1 MSGLSDGKAV
11 VNMPLQLI
19 PQAKELKILHGTFD
33 FREVDTLLISKRASP
48 GIRLFAEKFCEDL
61 REICHSN
68 YQMEPS
74 GSVRSSYGCL
84 LTSRSRRGVF
94 VETQIGKMQGYE
106 LVVAGHCLSIS
117 AVDEAGFHYA
127 TRSIRQLVADGPRV
141 PAVKIVDY
149 PLIPFRGLHLDLT
162 GLTPNFQTL
171 KDAIERAALYK
182 LNALL
187 IEYGD
192 RFAYECAPEVR
203 GPGCL
208 GRDQIKELSDLA
220 AARSIELIPMVSTL
234 GDLERFLGHP
244 SCAEHREIRDMPH
257 QICPSDEKANRLV
270 WRMLREVMDVHT
282 SKLVHVGGGRPPFF
296 GRCERCSKAVREKG
310 EIGLFMDY
318 LARIGR
324 ILHEAG
330 RVPMLWDD
338 MLRDAAPDQLKRLPK
353 GAVVV
358 CRMFEGKGGQ
368 YRPEHLPML
377 DKYAKAGLTVY
388 GCACVR
394 GASAPHSNAP
404 DYRERMD
411 NVDFWADAAENTG
424 ALKGLV
430 AAGPARHSP
439 MSPIC
444 DPFPT
449 IWPGAL
455 YAAERFWAGL
465 STSRESFERRLLTR
479 FYGLRPDAVE
489 VVSAHYRLAGEMDQ
503 ASIEALEK
511 AKRSAKR
518 SRDILELLEY
528 IGRLRVHEAKCGA
541 LVENASRLLH
551 YLESGAADP
560 LRARSLLAE
569 VNSLREAG
577 ENMKREL
584 GRILSRRFY
593 KTEVDELIASR
604 FLFFDRLADA
614 ATALLKKN

>member
-1 MSGLSDGKAV
+1 
-11 VNMPLQLI
+11 MPLQLV
-19 PQAKELKILHGTFD
+19 PQAKELKILHGIFD

-48 GIRLFAEKFCEDL
+48 GTKLFAEKFCEDL
-61 REICHSN
+61 RDVCRST
-68 YQMEPS
+68 YQIETS
-74 GSVRSSYGCL
+74 ASVRSPYGCL
-84 LTSRSRRGVF
+84 LTSRARRGVF
-94 VETQIGKMQGYE
+94 VETQLEKAQGYE

-149 PLIPFRGLHLDLT
+149 PLIPFRALHFDLR

-171 KDAIERAALYK
+171 RDALDRAALYK
-182 LNALL
+182 INAIL

-192 RFAYECAPEVR
+192 RFAYGCAPEAR

-208 GRDQIKELSDLA
+208 GREQIKGLSALA
-220 AARSIELIPMVSTL
+220 SAHSIELIPMVSTIE
-234 GDLERFLGHP
+234 DLDPILKHQAY
-244 SCAEHREIRDMPH
+244 AEYREVKDMPH

-270 WRMLREVMDVHT
+270 GRMLREIIEAHPS
-282 SKLVHVGGGRPPFF
+282 SKIVHVGGGRPPFF
-296 GRCERCSKAVREKG
+296 GRCERCSKTVRDKG
-310 EIGLFMDY
+310 EVGLF
-318 LARIGR
+318 LEHIARIGR
-324 ILHEAG
+324 LLHEAG
-330 RVPMLWDD
+330 RVPMIWDD
-338 MLRDAAPDQLKRLPK
+338 MLRDATPDQLKRLPK
-353 GAVVV
+353 GAIVV

-368 YRPEHLPML
+368 YRAEHLPAME
-377 DKYAKAGLTVY
+377 KYARAGLIVY

-439 MSPIC
+439 LSPIC

-489 VVSAHYRLAGEMDQ
+489 VISAHYKLVGEMDQ
-503 ASIEALEK
+503 ASVDALEK

-528 IGRLRVHEAKCGA
+528 IGRLRMYEARCRT
-541 LVENASRLLH
+541 LIEDASRLLP
-551 YLESGAADP
+551 YLEEGTADP
-560 LRARSLLAE
+560 LRVRSLLAD
-569 VNSLREAG
+569 VRGAREAG
-577 ENMKREL
+577 EHLKSEL

-593 KTEVDELIASR
+593 KVEVDELLASR

-614 ATALLKKN
+614 VLTLLRKN